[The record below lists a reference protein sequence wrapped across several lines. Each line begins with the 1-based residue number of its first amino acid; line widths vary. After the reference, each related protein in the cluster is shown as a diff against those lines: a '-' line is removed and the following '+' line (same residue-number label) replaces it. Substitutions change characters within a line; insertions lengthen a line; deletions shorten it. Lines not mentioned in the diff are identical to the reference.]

1 MQNNIIKPN
10 TIQLNAKII
19 QKYKKTQYIQ
29 YNKTKY
35 ETFQSIIIQYNA
47 MHFSIIQYNV
57 FQYNII
63 QYSIGQYIRLQ

>member
-19 QKYKKTQYIQ
+19 QYKETQYIQ

-47 MHFSIIQYNV
+47 VHFSIKQYNV
-57 FQYNII
+57 FQ
-63 QYSIGQYIRLQ
+63 SSVWG